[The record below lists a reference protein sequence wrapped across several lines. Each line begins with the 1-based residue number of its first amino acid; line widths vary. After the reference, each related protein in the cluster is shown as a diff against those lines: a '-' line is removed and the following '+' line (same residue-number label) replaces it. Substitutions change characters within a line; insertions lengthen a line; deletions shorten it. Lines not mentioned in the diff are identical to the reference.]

1 MSDFDYFNQLKG
13 KVHELKVR
21 RDEINADVMQ
31 QRITQTQLDD
41 QIQQLERQRQQIK
54 LDVDA
59 KEAQIKKYN
68 TLVEQSEEALNKMIA
83 NSQRLNETLTSA
95 LNSKI

>member
-1 MSDFDYFNQLKG
+1 MADYDYFNSLKG

-31 QRITQTQLDD
+31 QRIQQTQLDD
-41 QIQQLERQRQQIK
+41 QIAQLQRQRQSIN
-54 LDVDA
+54 LDVQA

-68 TLVEQSEEALNKMIA
+68 TLVDQSEEALNKMIQ

-95 LNSKI
+95 LNSKM

>member
-1 MSDFDYFNQLKG
+1 M
-13 KVHELKVR
+13 HELKVR

-41 QIQQLERQRQQIK
+41 QISQLERQRQQIK

-68 TLVEQSEEALNKMIA
+68 TLVE
-83 NSQRLNETLTSA
+83 
-95 LNSKI
+95 

>member
-41 QIQQLERQRQQIK
+41 QIAQLERQRQQIR
-54 LDVDA
+54 LDVEA
-59 KEAQIKKYN
+59 KENQIKKYN
-68 TLVEQSEEALNKMIA
+68 TLVE
-83 NSQRLNETLTSA
+83 
-95 LNSKI
+95 

>member
-41 QIQQLERQRQQIK
+41 QIAQLERQRQQIK
-54 LDVDA
+54 LDVEA

-83 NSQRLNETLTSA
+83 NS
-95 LNSKI
+95 